1 MYFLYI
7 VGGKN
12 LLKRCFIFFIVLLLF
27 LSTSFVQSFAAET
40 KPVSQF
46 IIINKSI
53 NRLAFYENG
62 KLVKVFKVAT
72 GKSQDLTPEGKFK
85 IVVKIVNRPYYKE
98 NIPGGDPRN
107 PLGNRWLG
115 LNARGTWGT
124 TYAIHGNN
132 NPSSIGTYA
141 SHGCVRMYDEEVEWL
156 FKHVQKNTTVL
167 ITSSNMSFQ
176 DIAVANHLFDDDS
189 GSVVVTKP
197 TDIPTSL
204 QLGSV
209 GSEVEWLQDT
219 LTKLGYSINGVDG
232 YFAEGTDQAVRAF
245 QLDNGLTS
253 DGVVGAGTKKLLLDK
268 LQENNREL
276 VSAYFYT
283 FTLKK
288 NVKTNGEDRFD
299 SRLNGVQKLNY

>member
-1 MYFLYI
+1 MF
-7 VGGKN
+7 
-12 LLKRCFIFFIVLLLF
+12 KRCFNFLLVLLLF
-27 LSTSFVQSFAAET
+27 LSTTFVQSYAADA

-46 IIINKSI
+46 IIINKTI

-62 KLVKVFKVAT
+62 KLVREFKVAT
-72 GKSQDLTPEGKFK
+72 GRSEDLTPEGKFK
-85 IVVKIVNRPYYKE
+85 IVNKIVNRPYYKDH
-98 NIPGGDPRN
+98 IPGGDPKN

-141 SHGCVRMYDEEVEWL
+141 SSGCVRMYDEEVEWL
-156 FKHVQKNTTVL
+156 FDRVNKNTTVL
-167 ITSSNMSFQ
+167 ITSSTKSFQ
-176 DIAVANHLFDDDS
+176 DIAIANHLFDDESD
-189 GSVVVTKP
+189 SVVVTKP

-204 QLGSV
+204 KLGSV

-219 LTKLGYSINGVDG
+219 LTKLGYSTNGVDG
-232 YFAEGTDQAVRAF
+232 YFAKGTDQAVRAF
-245 QLDNGLTS
+245 QLVNGLEV
-253 DGVVGAGTKKLLLDK
+253 DGVVGAGTKKLLIEKLRDK
-268 LQENNREL
+268 KREL

-288 NVKTNGEDRFD
+288 NIKINGAVRTD
-299 SRLNGVQKLNY
+299 SHLNGVQKLNY

>member
-1 MYFLYI
+1 M
-7 VGGKN
+7 KK

-156 FKHVQKNTTVL
+156 FDHVQKNTTVL

-189 GSVVVTKP
+189 GTVVVTKP
-197 TDIPTSL
+197 ADIPTSL

-219 LTKLGYSINGVDG
+219 LTKLGYSTNGVDG
-232 YFAEGTDQAVRAF
+232 YFAKGTDQAVRAF
-245 QLDNGLTS
+245 QLDNGLTR

>member
-1 MYFLYI
+1 MFKRLLLFL
-7 VGGKN
+7 
-12 LLKRCFIFFIVLLLF
+12 LVLLLF

-72 GKSQDLTPEGKFK
+72 GKNQDLTPEGKFK

-156 FKHVQKNTTVL
+156 YDRVQKGATVL
-167 ITSSNMSFQ
+167 ITSSNQSFQ

-219 LTKLGYSINGVDG
+219 LTKLGYSTNGVDG
-232 YFAEGTDQAVRAF
+232 YFAKGTDQAVRAF
-245 QLDNGLTS
+245 QLDHGLTS
-253 DGVVGAGTKKLLLDK
+253 DGVVGASTKKLLLDK
-268 LQENNREL
+268 LHEKNREL

-283 FTLKK
+283 LTLKK
-288 NVKTNGEDRFD
+288 NIKTNGEDRFD